1 MRRHSKVAG
10 LFAAVLGVGL
20 AGVSAQVPPNKQI
33 PSTNPVPPPQACY
46 HGPND
51 HLCPDLPHDITEKI
65 GFGYSTLNAP
75 SQRDF
80 DNFSWQMF
88 VALNWPADSK
98 GAPLKKSITEAPD
111 APRVWEFY
119 PSPFELFGQGLP
131 GENMVMAKPLPTAGR
146 RRRVFSMLST
156 RTNLSDLNA
165 DSILQAASDKPL
177 IDRNLNFT
185 LYDIAINQIE
195 YDYIKGNGL
204 NTIKGQQTFYDEHN
218 QVSFP
223 VGSYQDDTT
232 RTGGSVGAIEI
243 KTAWRMLDPGR
254 GDRLDR
260 YYTVDATIEVDERHS
275 QSGRP
280 MTIEAKLGLVG
291 FHVIQRTKQPAPQ
304 DWIWSTFEHVDNAPL
319 AANAPDPTAIAP
331 PLPTEGTAP
340 ASVSQTYSYFNPN
353 YHGPTNVPPAL
364 TKGENVYKWAAR
376 PPFASAY
383 ANPGGFGTQVVRCW
397 KIFPPTDEV
406 NAYFRKLL
414 KGSVWENYQ
423 LIGSQWMGGTE
434 NQPGANGNIPRY
446 LSNTTLETYVQFKSF
461 GSCLECHQSATTKV
475 KGLGANFSFLLQRAQ

>member
-1 MRRHSKVAG
+1 VG
-10 LFAAVLGVGL
+10 LLAASLGVGL
-20 AGVSAQVPPNKQI
+20 VCVYAQVPPKNPDAPNKQL
-33 PSTNPVPPPQACY
+33 PPTTAVPPPQACF

-51 HLCPDLPHDITEKI
+51 QLCPDLPHDITEKI
-65 GFGYSTLNAP
+65 GMGYSTLSAEK
-75 SQRDF
+75 QRDF
-80 DNFSWQMF
+80 DNFAWQTF
-88 VALNWPADSK
+88 VALNWPADRT
-98 GAPLKKSITEAPD
+98 GAPLKKSITERPD

-119 PSPFELFGQGLP
+119 PSPFALFSQGLP
-131 GENMVMAKPLPTAGR
+131 GENMAVKPLAMANGK
-146 RRRVFSMLST
+146 RRVFSMLST
-156 RTNLSDLNA
+156 RTNLPDLSS

-195 YDYIKGNGL
+195 YDYIKNNGL
-204 NTIKGQQTFYDEHN
+204 NTIKGQQAFYDNHN

-223 VGSYQDDTT
+223 LGFYQDDTT
-232 RTGGSVGAIEI
+232 RTGGSAGAIEI
-243 KTAWRMLDPGR
+243 KTAWRMLDPSQ

-260 YYTVDATIEVDERHS
+260 YYTVDATIQVDAQHS

-291 FHVIQRTKQPAPQ
+291 FHVIQRTKQPSPQ
-304 DWIWSTFEHVDNAPL
+304 DWIWSTFEHMDNAPL
-319 AANAPDPTAIAP
+319 ADNARDPTLIAP
-331 PLPTEGTAP
+331 PIPTQGTPP
-340 ASVSQTYSYFNPN
+340 ASVTQAYSYFNPN

-364 TKGENVYKWAAR
+364 GSGESVYKWAPR

-397 KIFPPTDEV
+397 QIFPATDLV
-406 NAYFRKLL
+406 NKYFQKLL

-446 LSNTTLETYVQFKSF
+446 LSNTTLETYIQFSSF
-461 GSCLECHQSATTKV
+461 GSCLECHNSAATKV
-475 KGLGANFSFLLQRAQ
+475 KGLGANFSFLLERAN